1 MLLSPK
7 NSKKLVTVKNK
18 RDYKNLMIGKVQKVP
33 TGNAAATLTINFD
46 HEFLLIKTFY
56 IKTVLVLDILR
67 KRL

>member
-18 RDYKNLMIGKVQKVP
+18 RDYKNFLIGKVQKVP

-46 HEFLLIKTFY
+46 HEFFINKNLLY
-56 IKTVLVLDILR
+56 
-67 KRL
+67 

>member
-33 TGNAAATLTINFD
+33 TANAAAILIINFD
-46 HEFLLIKTFY
+46 HEFFINKSLLY
-56 IKTVLVLDILR
+56 
-67 KRL
+67 